1 MYIQLE
7 GMWLI
12 VIHRLGC
19 VFVGCVVGF
28 CGSVCCKTCV
38 YMSQGN
44 TFISNV
50 TQKC

>member
-1 MYIQLE
+1 MVDSHTQT
-7 GMWLI
+7 WL
-12 VIHRLGC
+12 C
-19 VFVGCVVGF
+19 SCCEVGCVVGV

-44 TFISNV
+44 TFMRNV